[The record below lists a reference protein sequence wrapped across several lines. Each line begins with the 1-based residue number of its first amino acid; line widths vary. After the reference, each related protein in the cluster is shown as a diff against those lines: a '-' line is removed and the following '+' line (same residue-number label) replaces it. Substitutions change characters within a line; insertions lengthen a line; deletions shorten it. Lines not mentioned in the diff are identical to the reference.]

1 MGKPAAKF
9 RRVAAVILDG
19 VGIGAQP
26 DAPRFGDEGSNS
38 IGNVVRARGGLRL
51 PHLAAR
57 GLGRLTHLP
66 GLEDTAVTG
75 AYGKSTMASAGKDST
90 SGHWEI
96 AGVVLKKYF
105 PLFPEGF
112 PAEAVDGLGEATG
125 REFIGNRAASGTE
138 IIEDLGAEHLKT
150 GALILYTSAD
160 SVCQIAAHVD
170 VVPLEDLYE
179 IGEQGR
185 SAMTGPYAVGRVI
198 VRPFTGQPG
207 SFRRLNES
215 RRDYSLPPPAPT
227 LLDVLLGRGFDV
239 RGVGK
244 VDDMFAGRGFTRCR
258 HTRGNADG
266 IDTIKNELREDF
278 EGLLLANL
286 NDTDT
291 VYGHRN
297 DAAGYAAALEEFDDA
312 LPSLESVMKTED
324 LLLILSDHG
333 NDPTTPGT
341 DHSREYTPLLVWRR
355 GFAGEVSLGTRE
367 TLADVGQTVAEN
379 FGVGPLPAGTSFLN
393 EILC

>member
-1 MGKPAAKF
+1 VSEAGPKF
-9 RRVAAVILDG
+9 RRVVAIIMDG
-19 VGIGAQP
+19 VGVGAQP
-26 DAPRFGDEGSNS
+26 DAPAFGDEGSDS
-38 IGNVVRARGGLRL
+38 LGNVAQARGGLRL

-57 GLGRLTHLP
+57 GLARLTDLP
-66 GLEDTAVTG
+66 GLEDTPVAG
-75 AYGKSTMASAGKDST
+75 AYGKMTMTAAGKDST

-96 AGVVLKKYF
+96 AGVVLEESF
-105 PLFPEGF
+105 PLFPDGF
-112 PAEAVDGLGEATG
+112 PDEAVGRLREATG
-125 REFIGNRAASGTE
+125 REFVGNRAASGTE
-138 IIEDLGAEHLKT
+138 IIEELGEKHLKT

-170 VVPLEDLYE
+170 AVPLEELYG
-179 IGEQGR
+179 IGER
-185 SAMTGPYAVGRVI
+185 SRTAMAGPYAVGRVI
-198 VRPFTGQPG
+198 VRPFAGRPG
-207 SFRRLNES
+207 AFRRLNES

-227 LLDVLLGRGFDV
+227 LLDVLLDRGFDV

-244 VDDMFAGRGFTRCR
+244 VDDMFAGRGFSGCV

-266 IDTIKNELREDF
+266 IDTIKKEMKDGF

-297 DAAGYAAALEEFDDA
+297 DVAGYAAALEEFDDA
-312 LPSLESVMKTED
+312 LPSLEGEMKPGD

-341 DHSREYTPLLVWRR
+341 DHSREYTPLLTWRR
-355 GFAGEVSLGTRE
+355 GLAADVPLGTRG
-367 TLADVGQTVAEN
+367 TLADVGQTIAHN
-379 FGVGPLPAGTSFLN
+379 FAVGPLPAGTSFLN
-393 EILC
+393 EILG